1 MKKVIALV
9 MVLAA
14 LVGLMATASADSTM
28 YVYTKNGGTL
38 NVRSEM
44 SLKGR
49 SNILGKLEYGAK
61 VTVISS
67 KNGWS
72 KIRYGKTAA
81 FVRSEF
87 LQASRPAANPKNVKK
102 LSLLVSVRPS
112 RDDGYVNFRVG
123 PDKKTERL
131 NTFGKGYELKVIG
144 ETGKWYKAVDPATG
158 MTGYISKN
166 FVTVI
171 AAL

>member
-1 MKKVIALV
+1 MKKVIALI

-44 SLKGR
+44 NLKTR
-49 SNILGKLEYGAK
+49 ANIIGKLEYGAK

-72 KIRYGKTAA
+72 RIRFGKTQAY
-81 FVRSEF
+81 VRSEF
-87 LQASRPAANPKNVKK
+87 LQANVPGPNPKTANK
-102 LSLLVSVRPS
+102 LSIRVSVTPERA
-112 RDDGYVNFRVG
+112 DGYVNFRVA
-123 PDKKTERL
+123 PDKKSARL
-131 NTFGKGYELKVIG
+131 NTFGMGYELKVIG
-144 ETGKWYKAVDPATG
+144 ESGKWYKAVDPATG
-158 MTGYISKN
+158 VTGYISRN
-166 FVTVI
+166 YVTILGVY
-171 AAL
+171 